1 MNNSGLIGR
10 GVSDAS
16 TILGKQVG
24 EVSIFEDYEY
34 SDANRLDRRTHHNV
48 ECRLVKNSAGFALLP
63 KRLVKY
69 KAGTNRTEVDG
80 YVSTTAND
88 GDTLAVVDEWLP
100 AAGVPDG
107 SYFWV
112 VTCGPTRVLTSLAGN
127 AENVIAEN
135 GVLVGLTA
143 ATSGA
148 TTAGR
153 VVAQDLTGATDVLGN
168 QLNGGFARALS
179 AKTTDN
185 TNADLLVYMSN
196 RWK

>member
-1 MNNSGLIGR
+1 MPNSGLIGR

-16 TILGKQVG
+16 TVLGKQVG
-24 EVSIFEDYEY
+24 IERCFEDYEY
-34 SDANRLDRRTHHNV
+34 SDANRLDRRTHHTV
-48 ECRLVKNSAGFALLP
+48 TCRLVRNTSGIALLP

-80 YVSTTAND
+80 YVTTTAND
-88 GDTLAVVDEWLP
+88 GDTCAVVDEWLP
-100 AAGVPDG
+100 SAGVPNNE
-107 SYFWV
+107 YFWV
-112 VTCGPTRVLTSLAGN
+112 VVCGPTLVLTSLAGD
-127 AENVIAEN
+127 AENVISET

-143 ATSGA
+143 ATSQA

-153 VVAQDLTGATDVLGN
+153 VIAQDLTGATDVLGN

-185 TNADLLVYMSN
+185 TNNDLLVYLSN